1 MNEFVLSFRVQ
12 DDLQQLNP
20 GDLEYILDSDSE
32 NPVSKEESAI
42 ETVEKEVE
50 EVMEQLEPDITYKQE
65 DEITY
70 FGDPM

>member
-1 MNEFVLSFRVQ
+1 MISVQ
-12 DDLQQLNP
+12 DDLQELNP

-32 NPVSKEESAI
+32 DSSSKEESVI
-42 ETVEKEVE
+42 ETVEEEVE
-50 EVMEQLEPDITYKQE
+50 EVLNELQPDITSKQE

>member
-32 NPVSKEESAI
+32 DPVSEE
-42 ETVEKEVE
+42 ETVIESVTKEVE
-50 EVMEQLEPDITYKQE
+50 EVMEELEPDITYKQE

>member
-1 MNEFVLSFRVQ
+1 M
-12 DDLQQLNP
+12 QQLNP

-32 NPVSKEESAI
+32 DPVSTEESVI
-42 ETVEKEVE
+42 ESVEKEVE
-50 EVMEQLEPDITYKQE
+50 EVIEELEPDITYKQE

>member
-32 NPVSKEESAI
+32 DPVSKEGSVI
-42 ETVEKEVE
+42 ETVEQEVE
-50 EVMEQLEPDITYKQE
+50 EVMEELEPDITYKQE

>member
-1 MNEFVLSFRVQ
+1 M
-12 DDLQQLNP
+12 QQLNP

-32 NPVSKEESAI
+32 DPVSKEESAI
-42 ETVEKEVE
+42 ETVEQEVE
-50 EVMEQLEPDITYKQE
+50 EVMEELKPDITYKQE

>member
-1 MNEFVLSFRVQ
+1 M
-12 DDLQQLNP
+12 QQLNP

-32 NPVSKEESAI
+32 DPVPKEESVI
-42 ETVEKEVE
+42 ESVAKEVE
-50 EVMEQLEPDITYKQE
+50 EVMEELEPDITYKQE

>member
-1 MNEFVLSFRVQ
+1 MFTVQ

-32 NPVSKEESAI
+32 DSSSKEESVI
-42 ETVEKEVE
+42 ETVEEEVE
-50 EVMEQLEPDITYKQE
+50 EVLNELQPDITSQQE

>member
-1 MNEFVLSFRVQ
+1 MSEFVLSFHLQ
-12 DDLQQLNP
+12 DELQQLNP

-32 NPVSKEESAI
+32 DPVPKEESVI
-42 ETVEKEVE
+42 ESVAKEVE
-50 EVMEQLEPDITYKQE
+50 EVMEELEPDITYKQE